1 LTLSFVAFVPRL
13 YYFPRSLLLP
23 SQSDN
28 RSLPTIAASY
38 FSHVAMNGIKADPDI
53 KMDPDASTPGG
64 GFMDDEFYE
73 DTGEMIMSKDSSE
86 KDIWLTRIPPWLYEA
101 VSKWDNVADGND
113 TDQIQIGEV
122 YGFATTSGIDKTK
135 PMRVFLNDR
144 WRAKSNL
151 PSAFQLDPAPA
162 TDTILGNTYVF
173 TEKDLPGFRGRG
185 GHQGGFGGVQDPKAR
200 IQKRSKYKKA
210 IPKQTALI
218 GHATRQYNANPLE
231 TKEYQEFSAARIK
244 QAIQGSHM
252 TTIITKD
259 TEVSDVNNSIMLNN
273 RFKNFIRPMTKGKPQ
288 QNKAARMARSDLID
302 VLHTLFDEYQYWPM
316 KAIKQRTKQPEQYL
330 KEVLGDIALLVKS
343 GPFASNWKRQAVFE
357 NQRDTSKQAEAAAP
371 EGPGDGDSEGE
382 DEMEDVV

>member
-1 LTLSFVAFVPRL
+1 
-13 YYFPRSLLLP
+13 
-23 SQSDN
+23 
-28 RSLPTIAASY
+28 
-38 FSHVAMNGIKADPDI
+38 MNGIKADPDV

-73 DTGEMIMSKDSSE
+73 DTGEMIINKDGPE
-86 KDIWLTRIPPWLYEA
+86 KDVWLTRIPPWLYDA
-101 VSKWDNVADGND
+101 VSKWDDLADGND
-113 TDQIQIGEV
+113 NDQIQIGEV
-122 YGFATTSGIDKTK
+122 YGFATTSGIDQSK

-162 TDTILGNTYVF
+162 TDTVLGNTYVF
-173 TEKDLPGFRGRG
+173 TEKDLPGFRGQGYGYGRG
-185 GHQGGFGGVQDPKAR
+185 GQQGSFGGVQDPKAR

-231 TKEYQEFSAARIK
+231 TKEYKDFSAARIK
-244 QAIQGSHM
+244 QAIQGSHT

-259 TEVSDVNNSIMLNN
+259 TEVSDVNNSITLNN
-273 RFKNFIRPMTKGKPQ
+273 RFKNFIRPMTKGKSQ

-302 VLHTLFDEYQYWPM
+302 FLHTLFDEYQYWPM

-371 EGPGDGDSEGE
+371 EGPGDGESEGE
-382 DEMEDVV
+382 EEMEDVV